1 MNVWERSAAGLPLL
15 GLVGGEQGGR
25 FAECALAAS
34 FERFRGERGS
44 TYLKLKFGTYAKHFV
59 AAGEVVSTAQST

>member
-1 MNVWERSAAGLPLL
+1 MNVWERSAAGLSFL
-15 GLVGGEQGGR
+15 GLVGGGQGGK

-34 FERFRGERGS
+34 LERFREERGS